1 MTCCSTTCSTYKRTQ
16 FCEYVFFDVVFP
28 QKPYI
33 FFFSLLSIFLMISHA
48 NETWHTF
55 YFITHRRCVAD
66 MNFCTQWPLFPIF
79 SKEQQVVVVQYTKAT
94 TPHSSLNQQICGG
107 MFMKNLVNMYCLH
120 CVVQSK
126 LQKSITKCKLLSQQH
141 LRRFEKI

>member
-55 YFITHRRCVAD
+55 YFKTHRRCVAD
-66 MNFCTQWPLFPIF
+66 INFCTQWPLFPIF
-79 SKEQQVVVVQYTKAT
+79 SKEQQVVLVVQYTKAA

-107 MFMKNLVNMYCLH
+107 MFMKNLVCTAYIVLCRVNFRNR
-120 CVVQSK
+120 
-126 LQKSITKCKLLSQQH
+126 LQNVNFGVNSI
-141 LRRFEKI
+141 